1 MAAPHQP
8 VLQRRPT
15 SLGHRLFLAVTWIF
29 KGLLR
34 LGVPFG
40 PMVLLTVR
48 GRKSGQLRTTPV
60 DLFEGKGHS
69 YLVSTHRQE
78 SSNWVLN
85 LRAAREGEIRRGP
98 RHWKFTAE
106 ELPPEIAGKVLKDVL
121 APRLALPVR
130 GFVLRRT
137 FPVPPDA
144 PQSDF
149 VTAAHD
155 HPVFEVIPSH
165 AA

>member
-1 MAAPHQP
+1 MADPHQP
-8 VLQRRPT
+8 VAQRRSA

-34 LGVPFG
+34 LGVPLG

-60 DLFEGKGHS
+60 DLFEGNGHS
-69 YLVSTHRQE
+69 FLVSTHRQD
-78 SSNWVLN
+78 SSNWVRN
-85 LRAAREGEIRRGP
+85 LRAAREGEIRRGHK
-98 RHWKFTAE
+98 HWMFTAQ
-106 ELPPEIAGKVLKDVL
+106 ELPPEIAGKVLKEVL

-137 FPVPPDA
+137 FPVSPEA
-144 PQSDF
+144 PQSEF
-149 VTAAHD
+149 AAAAQD
-155 HPVFEVIPSH
+155 HPVFEIIPPR